1 MTPVCA
7 FCGAEHSDNIATP
20 CCDAAKRCREREI
33 KMTTPKQPA
42 PGDAPSRPDKCAI
55 CAHLEDG
62 FCNAGIDCVG
72 GSAFTPKP
80 APSDGQDAN
89 SHPVLFADDFL
100 STAMQKLDFLMER
113 GSRCVAIILQ
123 NRYGYQQKIDRW
135 GKVVIVEAQPAAQDV
150 MGVLED
156 DALAL
161 RISLHCHFDNNDPL
175 LNAINAYRAAVRERV
190 NNPHKE
196 G

>member
-1 MTPVCA
+1 
-7 FCGAEHSDNIATP
+7 
-20 CCDAAKRCREREI
+20 
-33 KMTTPKQPA
+33 MTTPNAVKGP
-42 PGDAPSRPDKCAI
+42 CYL

-72 GSAFTPKP
+72 GSAFAPKP
-80 APSDGQDAN
+80 APGDGQDAN

-123 NRYGYQQKIDRW
+123 NRYGNQQKIDRW
-135 GKVVIVEAQPAAQDV
+135 GKVVVVEEKPTAQDV
-150 MGVLED
+150 TGVLED

-161 RISLHCHFDNNDPL
+161 RISLSCHYDNNDPL
-175 LNAINAYRAAVRERV
+175 LNAINAYREAVRERV
-190 NNPHKE
+190 KNPKQKGDCH
-196 G
+196 GLHV